1 MEIAVDIWNALWD
14 NQIEIAV
21 FFVFL
26 IWMVVR
32 GGDVL
37 RWIWRKLRANG
48 KNPVGERESSAEDKP
63 ISK

>member
-1 MEIAVDIWNALWD
+1 MNTAVDIWNALWD

-37 RWIWRKLRANG
+37 RWIWRKLRTNG
-48 KNPVGERESSAEDKP
+48 KNPVAEREVSADDKP
-63 ISK
+63 VSK